1 MITIDDVEYSEEE
14 MTYEAKI
21 RAQRISQLREEHIN
35 LVLRQQ
41 EVEQSITFPRWVHQ
55 KRNGTRRNRAR
66 RTLG

>member
-14 MTYEAKI
+14 MTNEAKI

-41 EVEQSITFPRWVHQ
+41 EVEQSITFHAQCIKKEMEPEPMVPEE
-55 KRNGTRRNRAR
+55 N
-66 RTLG
+66 

>member
-41 EVEQSITFPRWVHQ
+41 EVEQSITFHAGCIKNEMEPEEVEPEEH
-55 KRNGTRRNRAR
+55 
-66 RTLG
+66 